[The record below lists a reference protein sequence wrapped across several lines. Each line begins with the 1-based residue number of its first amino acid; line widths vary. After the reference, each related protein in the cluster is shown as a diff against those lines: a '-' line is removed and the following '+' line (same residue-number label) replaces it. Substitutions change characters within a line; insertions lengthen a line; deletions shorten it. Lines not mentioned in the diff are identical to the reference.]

1 MKRNKTV
8 LRSLLSVLL
17 IVTLCLTAITGVTFA
32 LMKDVLSSENNVIK
46 SGTLKIDIEV
56 RQGNGEY
63 LSVRKNDIPVLN
75 YDRWEAGYTQVLNA
89 RVVNSGT
96 LSLAYEMEVLA
107 EGIVEA
113 MLNNKPLLSD
123 VIEVYYASSEV
134 LMDTREDFEDA
145 VASNEL
151 KHLGNLTQ
159 ILLARTVLKDVLH
172 PSKTG
177 EPDADSADYVTFVFK
192 MHDTVS
198 TEYQGLSVGDETF
211 EFNLYAKQNTHE
223 SDSFDNKYDIGKTTT
238 LAFNDGKTH
247 DLNDTS
253 VVLTPLSD
261 VTDCIVAE
269 GEGTVVNI
277 YGGHFDVSS
286 KDCAVWAK
294 DGAIVNI
301 YGGTFFCDGLGKP
314 ATELEHQTLIYAGN
328 GGVINIYGGFFASRG
343 DGAWLLDEKDGKGEI
358 TVHGGTFKDWN
369 PGDNDSEGPHTS
381 FLESGTSILAST
393 KGSATFYSIN
403 NAENAVSIDKEGDMS
418 LVGDLTIIDVPL
430 FQKDD
435 ISSDTVID
443 GNGYT
448 VDLVL
453 YPDNPGILQ
462 GVFYSALSTVFSSNN
477 GSKTTVNDLTFT
489 GTGFFVSAGD
499 YSPDSRSTAVTEFNN
514 VNIIDMEVLQFSKW
528 CTALNSCGIAY
539 FNNCNIYGTTRSTI
553 DPDYGNGVE
562 VYDYVVS
569 NSCKSYINGG
579 KIGRMY
585 LDNSA
590 VVEVVGAEIDEI
602 NTEAR
607 TQRNGYYAYLEVGR
621 DAYVKRIN
629 AKRLDVTVI
638 EVNIH
643 IYDNAIVDEIDL
655 SIIGNGKEDCIK
667 VDSTATIKKV
677 IDGENTFDSFQAWLD
692 WRASL

>member
-1 MKRNKTV
+1 MKKHKTV

-32 LMKDVLSSENNVIK
+32 LMKDILSSGNNVIK
-46 SGTLKIDIEV
+46 SGILEIDIEV
-56 RQGNGEY
+56 RQSNGEY

-96 LSLAYEMEVLA
+96 LSLSYEMEVLA

-134 LMDTREDFEDA
+134 LMDTREEFEDA
-145 VASNEL
+145 VATNEL

-159 ILLARTVLKDVLH
+159 LLLARTVLKDVLH

-192 MHDTVS
+192 MHDTVP
-198 TEYQGLSVGDETF
+198 TEYKGLSVGDETF

-223 SDSFDNKYDIGKTTT
+223 TDSFDNKYDIGKTTT
-238 LAFNDGKTH
+238 IAFNDGNTH
-247 DLNDTS
+247 DLYDTS

-286 KDCAVWAK
+286 KDCAIWAK
-294 DGAIVNI
+294 NGAIVNI

-314 ATELEHQTLIYAGN
+314 AVPTDHQDLIYAGD
-328 GGVINIYGGFFASRG
+328 GGTINIYGGFFASR
-343 DGAWLLDEKDGKGEI
+343 DEGAWLLNEKDGKGEI

-393 KGSATFYSIN
+393 KGSVTFYSIN
-403 NAENAVSIDKEGDMS
+403 DANNAISIDKEGDMS
-418 LVGDLTIIDVPL
+418 LVGDLTIMDVPL
-430 FQKDD
+430 FHNP
-435 ISSDTVID
+435 SVSAPTVIN

-453 YPDNPGILQ
+453 YPDNPELGN
-462 GVFYSALSTVFSSNN
+462 GCWYPNLSNVFSSTN
-477 GSKTTVNDLTFT
+477 GSKITINDITFT
-489 GTGFFVSAGD
+489 GTSHLIAAGD
-499 YSPDSRSTAVTEFNN
+499 YREGVRKTAITELNN
-514 VNIIDMEVLQFSKW
+514 VNIIDMELIQFSKW
-528 CTALNSCGIAY
+528 CTALNTCGTAY
-539 FNNCNIYGTTRSTI
+539 LNNCNIYGSTRSPL
-553 DPDYGNGVE
+553 DPDYGAPDASFA
-562 VYDYVVS
+562 YDLVVS
-569 NSCKSYINGG
+569 NACKTYINGG
-579 KIGRMY
+579 YIGNMY

-590 VVEVVGAEIDEI
+590 TCEVKNAEVDSIYTESWNSSNLTIGEGSHVKKVVMNLYLARLFVEGDAIIDELDLTKI
-602 NTEAR
+602 TK
-607 TQRNGYYAYLEVGR
+607 
-621 DAYVKRIN
+621 AYVNRISI
-629 AKRLDVTVI
+629 ADTATVTK
-638 EVNIH
+638 
-643 IYDNAIVDEIDL
+643 IVD
-655 SIIGNGKEDCIK
+655 
-667 VDSTATIKKV
+667 
-677 IDGENTFDSFQAWLD
+677 GELTFTTLQAWKD
-692 WRASL
+692 WKTSV

>member
-56 RQGNGEY
+56 RQSNGEY

-159 ILLARTVLKDVLH
+159 LLLARTVLKDVLH

-223 SDSFDNKYDIGKTTT
+223 TDSFDNKYDIGKTTGVV
-238 LAFNDGKTH
+238 FDDGQTH
-247 DLNDTS
+247 
-253 VVLTPLSD
+253 VLTDLSVILTPYSECD
-261 VTDCIVAE
+261 HAIIVS
-269 GEGTVVNI
+269 GENTVVEIN
-277 YGGHFDVSS
+277 GGLFDSSS
-286 KDCAVWAK
+286 KGCAIWVKDKAK
-294 DGAIVNI
+294 VIINSGV
-301 YGGTFFCDGLGKP
+301 FFCEGLGKP
-314 ATELEHQTLIYAGN
+314 ATELEHQTLIYAGD
-328 GGVINIYGGFFASRG
+328 GGTVEIRGGYFASRS
-343 DGAWLLDEKDGKGEI
+343 DGAWLLDRHDTNGTL
-358 TVHGGTFKDWN
+358 TVSGGTYKDWN
-369 PGDNDSEGPHTS
+369 PGDNDSDGPNTS
-381 FLESGTSILAST
+381 FLKTGTSILANT
-393 KGSATFYSIN
+393 KGDATFYSIN
-403 NAENAVSIDKEGDMS
+403 TADNALISNIEGDNMS
-418 LVGDLTIIDVPL
+418 LVGDLTIVDVP
-430 FQKDD
+430 FYQDD
-435 ISSDTVID
+435 SRTTPCTIN

-448 VDLVL
+448 VNLTI
-453 YPDNPGILQ
+453 YPDNPKLNQ
-462 GVFYSALSTVFSSNN
+462 AYWYPDMATVFSSDN
-477 GSKTTVNDLTFT
+477 GSKITVNDITFT
-489 GTGFFVSAGD
+489 GTSPMISAGD
-499 YSPDSRSTAVTEFNN
+499 YSPAARAKAITEFNN
-514 VNIIDMEVLQFSKW
+514 VNIIDLEVTHGGKW
-528 CTALNSCGIAY
+528 CTALNACGTVY
-539 FNNCNIYGTTRSTI
+539 LNNCTIRGTKRSPIDPNLSESTI
-553 DPDYGNGVE
+553 LAGMVC
-562 VYDYVVS
+562 S
-569 NSCKSYINGG
+569 NASKTYINGG
-579 KIGRMY
+579 SYDSIY

-590 VVEVVGAEIDEI
+590 IVYIKGAEVDEI
-602 NTEAR
+602 YTEAYVNYYLKVGENSHIKNLSATVR
-607 TQRNGYYAYLEVGR
+607 TSA
-621 DAYVKRIN
+621 RIY
-629 AKRLDVTVI
+629 I
-638 EVNIH
+638 E
-643 IYDNAIVDEIDL
+643 DNAIVDELDL
-655 SIIGNGKEDCIK
+655 TVIGKGQEDKISIAN
-667 VDSTATIKKV
+667 TATVKKIV
-677 IDGENTFDSFQAWLD
+677 DGENTFNTYEEWVTFNKA
-692 WRASL
+692 